1 MRTSTLATVYRT
13 RFVTSLARVLTGWL
27 VVLPERK
34 IVSNQNISVNDT
46 LKANLVPASRRELDF
61 VSGASFGARSKKFQ
75 FEITC
80 LFLNETTWNFA
91 CLSLFYRRPTFTKR
105 VNLNVVAIFSKN
117 KFIENSPLAQATK
130 TWPVTSQI
138 GINSWRFD
146 IYILLPCGTLGF
158 LGRCITGNS
167 SAEWIK
173 YVCLMTNLE
182 FAHFS
187 ECCIVFV

>member
-1 MRTSTLATVYRT
+1 MFNTRSLEKEGVCESAVSQPICWF
-13 RFVTSLARVLTGWL
+13 RFVTSLARVPVAAL
-27 VVLPERK
+27 VALPEFKTKNSQK
-34 IVSNQNISVNDT
+34 IVKTVT

-61 VSGASFGARSKKFQ
+61 ASGASFGARSKKFQ

-158 LGRCITGNS
+158 L
-167 SAEWIK
+167 
-173 YVCLMTNLE
+173 V
-182 FAHFS
+182 
-187 ECCIVFV
+187 